1 MQPDPIFDHCGDDEA
16 EQRWEDM
23 LDEFDNAANAL
34 INGGSGLPPTMRQLY
49 AMRVSWLETERHM
62 KLRKSVKQQWNAQ
75 NPPQEEDAI
84 MNAGRKTEDPSI
96 KDAGLSGV
104 AEAAVDPRLMP
115 DPEMVRQF
123 QAQFVE
129 PVAYERS
136 VADAADMAEAQMPNP
151 YVRGNGIEHR
161 PPALREGASI
171 YDMHDDIE
179 AHGLGRFKQGM
190 PTPEPVA
197 QRLVGRTRYIHDG
210 TRDDAV
216 SVTMSPTG
224 MHVIVDGVEYVRRDV
239 AQREETVEEH
249 LIRIGV
255 TYKHRTAAKTGRV
268 WLNVPADT
276 LARAEGRPYT
286 KEKKK

>member
-1 MQPDPIFDHCGDDEA
+1 MQRDPIFEHCGDDEA
-16 EQRWEDM
+16 EQRWED
-23 LDEFDNAANAL
+23 LCDEFDGIAKMRD
-34 INGGSGLPPTMRQLY
+34 GLPPTNRQLY
-49 AMRVSWLETERHM
+49 AMRVSWLETERHL

-115 DPEMVRQF
+115 DPEAIKQF

-129 PVAYERS
+129 PTDNVVSYT
-136 VADAADMAEAQMPNP
+136 DP
-151 YVRGNGIEHR
+151 R
-161 PPALREGASI
+161 PLREGAHVR
-171 YDMHDDIE
+171 DVHDIGVGHHMAVERFMTDDEE

-197 QRLVGRTRYIHDG
+197 QRLVGRTGYIHDG
-210 TRDDAV
+210 TRNDAV

>member
-1 MQPDPIFDHCGDDEA
+1 MQGDRHIFGGGDIFDHCGDDEA
-16 EQRWEDM
+16 EQRWED
-23 LDEFDNAANAL
+23 LCDEFDGIAKMRD
-34 INGGSGLPPTMRQLY
+34 GLPPTNRQLY

-75 NPPQEEDAI
+75 NTPQEEDAI

-115 DPEMVRQF
+115 DPELVKQF

-129 PVAYERS
+129 PE
-136 VADAADMAEAQMPNP
+136 P
-151 YVRGNGIEHR
+151 
-161 PPALREGASI
+161 LREGASI
-171 YDMHDDIE
+171 YDLHGVPGGGGGMRMDDERRKMGRMFMTDDEE

-190 PTPEPVA
+190 HTPQVVA
-197 QRLVGRTRYIHDG
+197 DRSVRDYGVGCDHHDNAVNV
-210 TRDDAV
+210 RVAEDD
-216 SVTMSPTG
+216 SY
-224 MHVIVDGVEYVRRDV
+224 VIVDGVKYVPEQHV
-239 AQREETVEEH
+239 LINREETIEEH